1 MKQLKINVPEKQI
14 SLILIEWA
22 SWQYVWKKQDHFF
35 VDQDD
40 FDTERQTNVA
50 AVVAALQM
58 WGVKDV
64 VSFPV
69 IDGDASLQTDTDR
82 EGHRCGEF
90 SSHWCEYTE
99 CFNHW
104 HSVCSD

>member
-1 MKQLKINVPEKQI
+1 MGLMTLCLKK
-14 SLILIEWA
+14 L
-22 SWQYVWKKQDHFF
+22 DHFF

-69 IDGDASLQTDTDR
+69 IDVDASLQTDTDR

-90 SSHWCEYTE
+90 SSH
-99 CFNHW
+99 
-104 HSVCSD
+104 

>member
-1 MKQLKINVPEKQI
+1 
-14 SLILIEWA
+14 
-22 SWQYVWKKQDHFF
+22 
-35 VDQDD
+35 
-40 FDTERQTNVA
+40 
-50 AVVAALQM
+50 M

-64 VSFPV
+64 VSFTVIDGDASLQTDTDREGHRCGGWKMWWVLV

-90 SSHWCEYTE
+90 SSHWREDTE

-104 HSVCSD
+104 HSICSD

>member
-1 MKQLKINVPEKQI
+1 M
-14 SLILIEWA
+14 
-22 SWQYVWKKQDHFF
+22 
-35 VDQDD
+35 
-40 FDTERQTNVA
+40 
-50 AVVAALQM
+50 AALQM

-90 SSHWCEYTE
+90 SSH
-99 CFNHW
+99 
-104 HSVCSD
+104 